1 MERIAVGSDHGG
13 VELKERIV
21 AFLRERGIEAVD
33 FGTNGIESV
42 DYPDF
47 GEKVAMAVVNGQ
59 VDRGIIVCG
68 TGIGI
73 SIAANKIPGIRAA
86 LVTDPFM
93 ARMAREHND
102 ANIIAL
108 GGRVLDPDT
117 ARQCVAAWLD
127 TAFEGG
133 RHQRRLDK
141 IAELEKKHYR

>member
-1 MERIAVGSDHGG
+1 MDRIAIGSDHGG
-13 VELKERIV
+13 VELKDNIA
-21 AFLRERGIEAVD
+21 AFLQERGMEVVD
-33 FGTNGIESV
+33 CGTNGADSV

-47 GEKVAMAVVNGQ
+47 AEKVALAVVNAE
-59 VDRGIIVCG
+59 VNRGIIICG

-108 GGRVLDPDT
+108 GGRVLDTDT

-127 TAFEGG
+127 AAFEGG

-141 IAELEKKHYR
+141 IAELEKKYAR